1 MGIIAPILNIGA
13 QRERMTVT
21 KLMTSMLVVAL
32 AAMAQFANASA
43 DDIAKR
49 IAPVGSVCVEGTEC
63 AAAAGAAT
71 ASSGPRSGSDVY
83 NTYCAA
89 CHGTGA
95 MGAPKA
101 GDAGAWKGRMA
112 QGFNTVLANAINGI
126 NLMPPKGT
134 CGDCSKEEIGAAI
147 KHMSK

>member
-95 MGAPKA
+95 MGAPKS

-112 QGFNTVLANAINGI
+112 QGFSKVLANAVNGL

-134 CGDCSKEEIGAAI
+134 CGDCSDDEIGAAI
-147 KHMSK
+147 KHMAK